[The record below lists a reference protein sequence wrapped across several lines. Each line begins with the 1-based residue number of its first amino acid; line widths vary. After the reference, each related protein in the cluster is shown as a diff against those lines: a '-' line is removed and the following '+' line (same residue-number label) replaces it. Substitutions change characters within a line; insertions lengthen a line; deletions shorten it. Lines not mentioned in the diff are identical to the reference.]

1 MTDGLA
7 WCLCVRSSAISYSKN
22 SQTENDGG
30 KNASFKCPA
39 PLNQGTPKTR
49 RHGTTQ
55 TLKH

>member
-1 MTDGLA
+1 MASPGA
-7 WCLCVRSSAISYSKN
+7 WCVRSSAISYSKN
-22 SQTENDGG
+22 SQTENYRG

-39 PLNQGTPKTR
+39 ALNQGTPKTR